1 MGKAATWAACSVFVL
16 ATVCPAQEPGPDDEK
31 CGSNIGRLIMCCHL
45 YADAAKHQGKFPP
58 RLEDL
63 AGDYVKD
70 PMRFVCPRA
79 KLHTQGKGG
88 VVAVCDY
95 VYLPGSTPV
104 DATNIV
110 IFCPKKNHDG
120 KYIYAIGAGSVE
132 MRSEQHFRRELR
144 QTVARLNMNLKL
156 PPKPTSKTPTKEEL
170 KALDAHLTKLGSEA
184 FAEREAAAEAL
195 EAAGEAARP
204 TLEQGAK
211 NSDPEVAGRCRH
223 LLSELRFANLYR
235 DRIVLLR
242 RILEMDPVDKG
253 APKK

>member
-1 MGKAATWAACSVFVL
+1 MGKTATWLACAVL
-16 ATVCPAQEPGPDDEK
+16 LSGTVGHAQEPGPDDEK
-31 CGSNIGRLIMCCHL
+31 CGNNIANLIKCCHL
-45 YADAAKHQGKFPP
+45 YSDVMQNQGKFPP

-70 PMRFVCPRA
+70 PMCFVCPRA

-156 PPKPTSKTPTKEEL
+156 PPKPTSKPPTKEEL
-170 KALDAHLTKLGSEA
+170 KALDAHLAKLGSEA

-242 RILEMDPVDKG
+242 RILEMDSTEE